1 MSGALRPIYIFFLKD
16 SSKVKK
22 TKEFMRNIKRLK
34 LFCVFQT
41 MGLNFRKKK
50 KKDEK
55 RERLSNLPKITQL
68 V

>member
-1 MSGALRPIYIFFLKD
+1 
-16 SSKVKK
+16 
-22 TKEFMRNIKRLK
+22 MRNIKRLK
-34 LFCVFQT
+34 LFCVLQT